1 MQPLEL
7 TPYIIECSEAL
18 GIIKEYESDNLL
30 MQLVRLQRIA
40 MKVPRNFDDVNTPL
54 AQFQRTMRINVLQE
68 ELNSFKNSLPR
79 NLQQNRRHLL

>member
-1 MQPLEL
+1 
-7 TPYIIECSEAL
+7 
-18 GIIKEYESDNLL
+18 

-79 NLQQNRRHLL
+79 NLQQNRRHLLQMFAILMKSAANKLVKKQPRYS